1 MVALPRAAGAAK
13 RSIRRAS
20 TILGVYAAAGALLIA
35 GCGFLLAALVI
46 YLTAQYGALY
56 ATLMVGGG
64 LIVLGVAMIVVLKIA
79 HARPRRFHAVAHAE
93 AAFALP
99 PEAASEADLFEARLA
114 EATNKHAVPLA
125 LGALAIG
132 VLTGFLRGMSK
143 N

>member
-20 TILGVYAAAGALLIA
+20 TTIGVYAAAGALLLA

-46 YLTAQYGALY
+46 YLTAEYGALT
-56 ATLMVGGG
+56 ATLMIGGG
-64 LIVLGVAMIVVLKIA
+64 LIALGLAVIAVLKIA

-114 EATNKHAVPLA
+114 EASTKYAVPLA

-132 VLTGFLRGMSK
+132 VVTGFLRGKSK
-143 N
+143 G

>member
-132 VLTGFLRGMSK
+132 VLTGFLRGKSK

>member
-20 TILGVYAAAGALLIA
+20 TTFGVYAAAGMLVLA
-35 GCGFLLAALVI
+35 GCGFLLAGLVI
-46 YLTAQYGALY
+46 YLTEQYGALV

-64 LIVLGVAMIVVLKIA
+64 LVVLGLAIVVVLKIA
-79 HARPRRFHAVAHAE
+79 HARSRRFHAVAHAE

-99 PEAASEADLFEARLA
+99 PEATA
-114 EATNKHAVPLA
+114 KHAVPLA

-132 VLTGFLRGMSK
+132 VLTGFLRGKSK
-143 N
+143 G

>member
-20 TILGVYAAAGALLIA
+20 TTLGVYAAAGALLIA

-114 EATNKHAVPLA
+114 EATNKYAVPLA

-132 VLTGFLRGMSK
+132 VLTGFLRGKSK

>member
-20 TILGVYAAAGALLIA
+20 TTLGVYAAAGALLLA
-35 GCGFLLAALVI
+35 GCGFLLAGLVI
-46 YLTAQYGALY
+46 YLTALYGALY

-132 VLTGFLRGMSK
+132 VLTGFLRGKSK

>member
-20 TILGVYAAAGALLIA
+20 TTLGVYAAAGALLIA

-64 LIVLGVAMIVVLKIA
+64 LMVLGVAMIVVLKIA
-79 HARPRRFHAVAHAE
+79 QARPRRFHAVAHAE

-132 VLTGFLRGMSK
+132 VLTGFLRGKSK